1 MAAEWTGRREW
12 DISIA
17 FPNVHDQLTVPV
29 NSSLVAH
36 QLIDFVPGYLET
48 LIAKLAGRRQI
59 CIARTL
65 VGRIATIPR
74 SLAAAMLY
82 PLS

>member
-1 MAAEWTGRREW
+1 MELAAEWTGRRGW

-36 QLIDFVPGYLET
+36 PLVDFVPGYAGT
-48 LIAKLAGRRQI
+48 LIAKLIG
-59 CIARTL
+59 
-65 VGRIATIPR
+65 
-74 SLAAAMLY
+74 
-82 PLS
+82 